1 MTAEYVPQATD
12 DAEAIQLVKHEHIDE
27 ALLDNQ
33 ALSENKG
40 GGGEIEEKYVLSH
53 PSTLTPTTQDVYGM

>member
-1 MTAEYVPQATD
+1 METTGVTAEYVPQATD

-40 GGGEIEEKYVLSH
+40 GGERLRKNMYYPIQA
-53 PSTLTPTTQDVYGM
+53 P